1 MDRPLPFEDSFSN
14 QDATV
19 LITVGRPDADREEAV
34 ILQID
39 CTGSMS
45 LDDGATDLV
54 SEMLEKARVNLGQRP
69 PAGAARQPY
78 AALWVSAP

>member
-1 MDRPLPFEDSFSN
+1 VDRPLPFEDSFSN

-54 SEMLEKARVNLGQRP
+54 IEMLEKARVNLGQRP
-69 PAGAARQPY
+69 LAGGPHGSRTRR
-78 AALWVSAP
+78 SG